1 MKDIPKLIRHEIA
14 ICDKLDAEYKDAWLD
29 AVGKGDEV
37 GARVYNDLRT
47 QLHGEKRG
55 LKIALEYIEGARDE
69 K

>member
-1 MKDIPKLIRHEIA
+1 MKDTKKLIRHEIA
-14 ICDKLDAEYKDAWLD
+14 ICDKLYAEYGDAWLD

-47 QLHGEKRG
+47 LIHGEKRG
-55 LKIALEYIEGARDE
+55 LKIALDYIEGARDE